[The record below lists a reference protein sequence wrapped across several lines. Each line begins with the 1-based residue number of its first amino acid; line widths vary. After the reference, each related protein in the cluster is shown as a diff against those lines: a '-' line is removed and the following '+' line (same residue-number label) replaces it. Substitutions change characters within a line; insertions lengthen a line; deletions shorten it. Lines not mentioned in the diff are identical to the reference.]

1 MRPVSAGSDPLMI
14 AIMGPTG
21 SGKTALAERLAHDL
35 DAQLINADAFQVYR
49 GFTIGTAKPRGA
61 RKYDLV
67 DILDPGEAFGVGDW
81 VRRASEVL
89 RRLHGENRSAVFVG
103 GTGFYIRALF
113 ERYQEMSPEPDQEVR
128 QALMER
134 EKTDGLEALARELLS
149 QAPET
154 AARTDLKNP
163 VRVRRALEKL
173 VTPAEKLDVEYP
185 TFRSLKVGI
194 SPTVL
199 DLDRNLA
206 VRCDTMIAEGWI
218 EEVREILATGLP
230 LSAPAWRAIGYYTLV
245 ELIEGRIELDEARRQ
260 IVLLTRQYAK
270 RQRTWLRS
278 EPNLEIIELS
288 RFDEAGVEEAYSKI
302 QGLVSRLIE

>member
-1 MRPVSAGSDPLMI
+1 MQPVSAGSDPLMI

-21 SGKTALAERLAHDL
+21 SGKTVLAERLANEL

-49 GFTIGTAKPRGA
+49 GFTIGTAKPHRA
-61 RKYDLV
+61 QEYELV
-67 DILDPGEAFGVGDW
+67 DILEPSEAFGVGEW
-81 VRRASEVL
+81 VRRASSVL
-89 RRLHGENRSAVFVG
+89 RRLHTENRSAVFVG

-113 ERYQEMSPEPDQEVR
+113 ERYDEMSPEPDEEVR
-128 QALMER
+128 LALMAR
-134 EKTDGLEALARELLS
+134 EKQDGLGALVEELRAK
-149 QAPET
+149 APDI
-154 AARTDLKNP
+154 ASRVDLKNP
-163 VRVRRALEKL
+163 IRVRRALEKL
-173 VTPAEKLDVEYP
+173 ATPAEKLDVNFP
-185 TFRSLKVGI
+185 PFRSLKVGI